1 MPRGRRT
8 DLQRAAT
15 AKAMHEMRFQTGQ
28 IGEAVGL
35 PEATVDDIVRG
46 RHGWSK
52 MLDDPVF
59 REYRVQQKRFMQVA
73 SIELAKKALR
83 QIEDKLPKT
92 SAVQGAMIYGI
103 LRDKERLDAG
113 EAAENAAH
121 IHKYDLKKLDILAER
136 LSQSLLAKEEP
147 TKDGGE
153 S

>member
-15 AKAMHEMRFQTGQ
+15 AKAMHEMGFQTGQ

-35 PEATVDDIVRG
+35 PEATVDDIVNG

-52 MLDDPVF
+52 MLNDPVF
-59 REYRVQQKRFMQVA
+59 REYRVQQKRHMQTA

-83 QIEDKLPKT
+83 QIEDKLSSASAAQ
-92 SAVQGAMIYGI
+92 SAVIYGI

-113 EAAENAAH
+113 EATENVAH
-121 IHKYDLKKLDILAER
+121 IHKYEDIKKLDELAER
-136 LSQSLLAKEEP
+136 LSQSLLADKQA
-147 TKDGGE
+147 KGE
-153 S
+153 A